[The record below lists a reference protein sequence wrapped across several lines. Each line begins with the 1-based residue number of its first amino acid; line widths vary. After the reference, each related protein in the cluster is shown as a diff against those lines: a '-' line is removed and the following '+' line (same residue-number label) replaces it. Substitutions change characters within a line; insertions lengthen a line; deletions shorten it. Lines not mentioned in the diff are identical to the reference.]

1 MTKKNNIFIHNR
13 RSGYA
18 QLNHFGA
25 ENPQD
30 YIEVTEWTN
39 GGGYDITIVT
49 SNWNRERNYSLSYGE
64 FQALQSIINK
74 LNLDENL

>member
-1 MTKKNNIFIHNR
+1 MTKKNNIFIQNR
-13 RSGYA
+13 RSGSV
-18 QLNHFGA
+18 QLKDFDA
-25 ENPQD
+25 VNPQD

-49 SNWNRERNYSLSYGE
+49 SNWEKERNYRLSYGE

-74 LNLDENL
+74 LNSDENL